1 MDIGAINFVRR
12 QLLDQKEAGAAVLL
26 VSADLEELMSLSDR
40 MIILFDGGCSG
51 EITEPD
57 KASEEE
63 IGLLMGGVV
72 PEGRGKEDSL

>member
-12 QLLDQKEAGAAVLL
+12 QLLDQKEAGAAVLR

-57 KASEEE
+57 TASEEE
-63 IGLLMGGVV
+63 IGFLMGGVV